1 MKPEPCHLALK
12 LLDADEPC
20 GACGHAART
29 HRNHASYVDPDAKP
43 TKPDEFD
50 GWTPP
55 MLRAAIAFERTT
67 IAELR
72 LELHREREQRQ
83 ALELGIVEIRHAACA
98 ALTWATDG
106 TPDVVNTK
114 RAVDELA
121 RRLRDELAASKN
133 DTATLIRERDAA
145 RGEAKALE
153 ELRPAL
159 AAARKELAEL
169 RAEFDVDGL
178 HELAEGAEHD
188 YDTAVALF
196 RVLTLP
202 EEERARADFPTRVFV
217 SWATANVERARGILV
232 DLQPLFENTAPPLDV
247 YAKRVGNALR
257 FFLDNP
263 DRDPA
268 LLVNLLADSNPEPTP
283 KTTRRR
289 KR

>member
-12 LLDADEPC
+12 LLDADEAC

-29 HRNHASYVDPDAKP
+29 HRNHASYVDPNASPTPPKP
-43 TKPDEFD
+43 ADEFD

-55 MLRAAIAFERTT
+55 MLRTAIAFERTT
-67 IAELR
+67 SAELR

-83 ALELGIVEIRHAACA
+83 ALEAGIVEIRHAACA
-98 ALTWATDG
+98 ALTWATDSR
-106 TPDVVNTK
+106 PDVVNTK

-121 RRLRDELAASKN
+121 RRLRDELTATKN
-133 DTATLIRERDAA
+133 DTAREATLIRERDT
-145 RGEAKALE
+145 
-153 ELRPAL
+153 
-159 AAARKELAEL
+159 ARKELAEL

-247 YAKRVGNALR
+247 YAKRVENALR